1 MKDKAKLR
9 MLNNLYSIFLV
20 VFSKINTY
28 LLAA

>member
-9 MLNNLYSIFLV
+9 MLNNLHSTFLV